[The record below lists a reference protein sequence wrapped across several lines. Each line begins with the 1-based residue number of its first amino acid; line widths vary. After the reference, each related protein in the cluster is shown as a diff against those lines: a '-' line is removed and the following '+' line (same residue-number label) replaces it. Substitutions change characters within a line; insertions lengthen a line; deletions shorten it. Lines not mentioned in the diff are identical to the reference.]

1 MVGQA
6 KNLGLGNSLC
16 FCNDMAKFSEIP
28 HYDSLKLTT
37 GDGADELEQ
46 FDHLTAYRKLGPIY
60 RVAFR
65 GEDWACIGG
74 LEANGWA
81 WGHPDRWNYEDP
93 QKGFKDIMGPTHV
106 TQMDGARHRD
116 KRKALKPGFA
126 MSLIAQQIPRID
138 EVVMEFLTAR
148 AGETWSMME
157 LFMEA
162 LTEANSKTVLRADL
176 TDEERGKFI
185 RFEEEFLPGISMTE
199 ENRARYYARPDFT
212 ELKAFVFQYLRELVG
227 KRLAGRREE
236 DNFQIMI
243 DQMGDRQ
250 NVPDLEEFIPEAYLL
265 LMAGTGNTART
276 LNCGLRYLQEEPE
289 WLQEL
294 KEEVRDYQP
303 EHLLRGMD
311 PFPKLKATLMEM
323 ERIFPAAPL
332 MPRLTAQ
339 DLDFEGFEL
348 PSGTRVL
355 HLHTLT
361 HYLDEIY
368 EEPNRFK
375 PWRWIENDYP
385 KKAHGTFGG
394 STHICLGMNLAR
406 IHMPIVMANLLRN
419 FSLDLDEMPD
429 IAVNFNYGV
438 PQSSDLM
445 GRLQP
450 LSPVS

>member
-1 MVGQA
+1 
-6 KNLGLGNSLC
+6 
-16 FCNDMAKFSEIP
+16 
-28 HYDSLKLTT
+28 
-37 GDGADELEQ
+37 
-46 FDHLTAYRKLGPIY
+46 
-60 RVAFR
+60 
-65 GEDWACIGG
+65 
-74 LEANGWA
+74 
-81 WGHPDRWNYEDP
+81 
-93 QKGFKDIMGPTHV
+93 
-106 TQMDGARHRD
+106 
-116 KRKALKPGFA
+116 
-126 MSLIAQQIPRID
+126 
-138 EVVMEFLTAR
+138 
-148 AGETWSMME
+148 
-157 LFMEA
+157 
-162 LTEANSKTVLRADL
+162 
-176 TDEERGKFI
+176 
-185 RFEEEFLPGISMTE
+185 
-199 ENRARYYARPDFT
+199 
-212 ELKAFVFQYLRELVG
+212 VG

>member
-185 RFEEEFLPGISMTE
+185 RF
-199 ENRARYYARPDFT
+199 
-212 ELKAFVFQYLRELVG
+212 
-227 KRLAGRREE
+227 
-236 DNFQIMI
+236 
-243 DQMGDRQ
+243 
-250 NVPDLEEFIPEAYLL
+250 
-265 LMAGTGNTART
+265 
-276 LNCGLRYLQEEPE
+276 
-289 WLQEL
+289 
-294 KEEVRDYQP
+294 
-303 EHLLRGMD
+303 
-311 PFPKLKATLMEM
+311 
-323 ERIFPAAPL
+323 
-332 MPRLTAQ
+332 
-339 DLDFEGFEL
+339 
-348 PSGTRVL
+348 
-355 HLHTLT
+355 
-361 HYLDEIY
+361 
-368 EEPNRFK
+368 
-375 PWRWIENDYP
+375 
-385 KKAHGTFGG
+385 
-394 STHICLGMNLAR
+394 
-406 IHMPIVMANLLRN
+406 
-419 FSLDLDEMPD
+419 
-429 IAVNFNYGV
+429 
-438 PQSSDLM
+438 
-445 GRLQP
+445 
-450 LSPVS
+450 